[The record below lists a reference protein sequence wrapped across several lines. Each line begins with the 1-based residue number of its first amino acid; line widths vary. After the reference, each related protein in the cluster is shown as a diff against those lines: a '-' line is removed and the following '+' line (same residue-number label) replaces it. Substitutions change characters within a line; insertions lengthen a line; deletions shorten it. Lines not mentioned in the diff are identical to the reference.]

1 MIIKFFLLNIIEK
14 TIIGFSIFVLY
25 CSVLVG
31 ILFPMLI
38 IGGFFIFLRSFYWFS
53 WYLADPTI
61 LGKDLVT
68 CWLNSYLYI
77 PFFSLDTWLY
87 LKVMIF
93 IVGLIFFIISL
104 TTLILGIKKDV
115 GLVHYG
121 IYKHMRHPQILS
133 IIIMAFPLFLYLGF
147 RMGDFVSWVQF
158 IFIMIIYSDIGDI
171 KLKKKYPA
179 DFQIYYEK
187 SGFFLPRVIPY
198 RLGHYFSAVSKK
210 KFRYPLLLLIYI
222 LCIFTLYQF
231 FLVLPFFPSYI

>member
-1 MIIKFFLLNIIEK
+1 MIRKFLLNIIEK

-38 IGGFFIFLRSFYWFS
+38 IGGFFIFFRNYYWIS

-68 CWLNSYLYI
+68 CWLNSYWQI
-77 PFFSLDTWLY
+77 SFFSSDTWLY

-93 IVGLIFFIISL
+93 LVGLILFLISL

-115 GLVHYG
+115 GLVENG

-133 IIIMAFPLFLYLGF
+133 IIIMAFPLFLYIGF
-147 RMGDFVSWVQF
+147 RMGDLVSWVQF

-179 DFQIYYEK
+179 DFQTYYEK
-187 SGFFLPRVIPY
+187 SGFFFPRIIPY
-198 RLGHYFSAVSKK
+198 RIGHYFSAVYNK
-210 KFRYPLLLLIYI
+210 KFRYPLMLLIYI
-222 LCIFTLYQF
+222 LCISTLYQI